1 MAWLTD
7 LFKDVPLSLELR
19 EKLAAVEME
28 LDAAKTDNVILKD
41 DLRQAKA
48 EILRLERKLEQF
60 VHESEL
66 DETDIRI
73 LKEVALTSEPPASY
87 LSTKLNIELGV
98 VDFRLEQLTDTDYLS
113 AWTIGGV
120 ERYSLRPKGREYLI
134 KHNLTP

>member
-60 VHESEL
+60 AHESEL

-120 ERYSLRPKGREYLI
+120 
-134 KHNLTP
+134 

>member
-60 VHESEL
+60 AHESEL

>member
-48 EILRLERKLEQF
+48 EILRVERKLEQF
-60 VHESEL
+60 AHESEL

>member
-7 LFKDVPLSLELR
+7 LFKDIPLSPELR
-19 EKLAAVEME
+19 EKLAAVETE
-28 LDAAKTDNVILKD
+28 TDALKTDNVILKD

-60 VHESEL
+60 AHESEL